1 MVFLAVPYVSVTSF
15 SCCYRISHCMQRA
28 MEIAVGPGKNV
39 LMNGFM
45 MYMSGASINMISIMI
60 TFMGI
65 MNPVKA
71 IVNVHGGEKRQ
82 GFVWRPPLE
91 GFPSESFQ
99 FFRVTQSF
107 R

>member
-1 MVFLAVPYVSVTSF
+1 MLPYLARY
-15 SCCYRISHCMQRA
+15 SHDIQRA

-71 IVNVHGGEKRQ
+71 IVNVHGGEKRE
-82 GFVWRPPLE
+82 GLVRRSPLPEKTFRPNR
-91 GFPSESFQ
+91 SN
-99 FFRVTQSF
+99 FFD
-107 R
+107 